1 MGPKHHHIRHKKQV
15 LSEVSTTRDNKGH
28 GASGAGLKTKQK
40 LAPLLSWDATGDT
53 LLSNPLESSES
64 EPKSERT
71 QFVSKD
77 ASRVGSVSEDSSCID
92 GANYIKVVEQE
103 PKDQPA
109 KITELEV
116 GPTTGCLMSE
126 ISDMDMLIEEHVL
139 YWSMVFDMV
148 FDVMGGISC
157 FTVLGFF
164 MVVYMFILCYVTIG
178 FVLQK
183 FNPLCEKRN

>member
-1 MGPKHHHIRHKKQV
+1 MGPKHHRIRHKKQV

-28 GASGAGLKTKQK
+28 GASVAGLKTKQK
-40 LAPLLSWDATGDT
+40 PAPLLSWDATGGT
-53 LLSNPLESSES
+53 FLPNPLKSSKP
-64 EPKSERT
+64 EPKSERM
-71 QFVSKD
+71 QFVSND
-77 ASRVGSVSEDSSCID
+77 ASRVGSVSEDSSRID
-92 GANYIKVVEQE
+92 GANCIKVVEQE
-103 PKDQPA
+103 LKDQPA
-109 KITELEV
+109 KITEMEV

-157 FTVLGFF
+157 FVVLGFF

-183 FNPLCEKRN
+183 LNSLCEKRN